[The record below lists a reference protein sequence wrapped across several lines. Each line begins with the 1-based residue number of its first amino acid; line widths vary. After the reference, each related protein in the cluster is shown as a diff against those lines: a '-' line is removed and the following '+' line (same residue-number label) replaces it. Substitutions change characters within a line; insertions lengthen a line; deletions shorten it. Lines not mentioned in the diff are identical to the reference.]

1 MRYKV
6 EDMKTVKRS
15 WMYEYDYT
23 DTLQGDALF
32 VATGE
37 AYNGKLFYSMLDA
50 NGEIDPAHDGSFIQ
64 IRHNNKLVMVRI

>member
-1 MRYKV
+1 
-6 EDMKTVKRS
+6 MKAIKRQ
-15 WMYEYDYT
+15 WMFDYDYT

-37 AYNGKLFYSMLDA
+37 AYNGKLFYSMLDV
-50 NGEIDPAHDGSFIQ
+50 NGDIDPAHDGSFIQ